1 MVSPERRSSQPAS
14 PAPTE
19 EEYREYLH
27 DVLARYITGNGT
39 AKQSAALSEL
49 VEVTGRSMSA
59 ARNWLVYRQHLPDI
73 ESVAKIVRHWNI
85 PLSEVFPREL
95 PAARAV
101 GADEPGAAAPAP
113 FDIND
118 LSMFPLF
125 GPHQDAAAME
135 KALAGYTEQPRTAM
149 LVRMAWP
156 DQEPLIRMGD
166 LMLVDS
172 SQEQISRNGM
182 YLLRI
187 IVARGAPFTCVR
199 MAVLQPGLNTVKLVC
214 TNPLYAASEESHVLE
229 DGLLPPHI
237 AVLARV
243 VGVMNRC

>member
-19 EEYREYLH
+19 EEYRDYLH
-27 DVLARYITGNGT
+27 DVLTRYITVGGT
-39 AKQSAALSEL
+39 VRQSAALGEL

-85 PLSEVFPREL
+85 PLGEVFPREL
-95 PAARAV
+95 PAPRSESAN
-101 GADEPGAAAPAP
+101 GPGDAAAGP
-113 FDIND
+113 FDISD
-118 LSMFPLF
+118 LSMFPLMR
-125 GPHQDAAAME
+125 PHQDEAAME
-135 KALAGYTEQPRTAM
+135 GALAGYTEHPHTAM

-172 SQEQISRNGM
+172 SQEHISRSGL

-187 IVARGAPFTCVR
+187 IVAKGAPFTCVR
-199 MAVLQPGLNTVKLVC
+199 MAVLQPGLNTVKLTC
-214 TNPLYAASEESHVLE
+214 ANPLYAASEESHVLE
-229 DGLLPPHI
+229 GGLLPPHI
-237 AVLARV
+237 TVLARI
-243 VGVMNRC
+243 VGVMSRC